1 MRKSFRCR
9 FNQYVG
15 SSNQDSVVAG
25 ILSQFQGYN
34 CNPEVTL
41 DGDEL
46 ILTVD
51 ITGDVTNT
59 LVRDKL
65 AFNYFIQSV
74 RVSDG
79 INKIR
84 RMVLPT
90 PISSWVEATVVGE
103 DRMNS
108 LRDGDEDDLGVEL
121 PEGARPDIS
130 KLIGGSGF
138 VTTGGIKQ
146 ADPQGNLVV
155 PPFSGTDESVD
166 PDLLS
171 DIHDVTAFRIATEQD
186 GGGLAGFGGGIDQ
199 TNVRTSPTNPPR
211 ETKPPQ
217 NSILG
222 VPTNSWFTDDILA
235 GETITPNPN
244 AEAPLSLPTGSK
256 RDVGFEDTALD
267 LPGAA
272 QGGEFVPGD
281 EDIKGWFT
289 AFRQI
294 PTYFGLGDEYGK
306 YDDDEL

>member
-15 SSNQDSVVAG
+15 SSNRDSIVVG

-46 ILTVD
+46 IVSVD
-51 ITGDVTNT
+51 ITGDVTST

-65 AFNYFIQSV
+65 AFNYFIESV
-74 RVSDG
+74 RASEG
-79 INKIR
+79 IKKIR

-90 PISSWVEATVVGE
+90 PVSSWVEATVVGE
-103 DRMNS
+103 DRMDS
-108 LRDGDEDDLGVEL
+108 LRDGDEDTLMVEL

-138 VTTGGIKQ
+138 TTTGYIKQ
-146 ADPQGNLVV
+146 ADPQSELIV
-155 PPFSGTDESVD
+155 PPFNGTNESIDED
-166 PDLLS
+166 QLS
-171 DIHDVTAFRIATEQD
+171 DIRDVTAFRVATEQD
-186 GGGLAGFGGGIDQ
+186 GGGLAGFGGGIGQ

-222 VPTNSWFTDDILA
+222 VPLNSWFVDDVLA

-244 AEAPLSLPTGSK
+244 AEAPLQLASK
-256 RDVGFEDTALD
+256 ADIEPEDPEHITSLD

-272 QGGEFVPGD
+272 QGGVVPGTD
-281 EDIKGWFT
+281 VHGWFS
-289 AFRQI
+289 AFKQI
-294 PTYFGLGDEYGK
+294 PTYFGLGDEHGEYE
-306 YDDDEL
+306 DDEL